1 LAVFGGVA
9 AGGWGATPPLS
20 LLTQDKQPTIKRR
33 SANAA
38 RRFKKAWPMAAL
50 PVLILGLVGLLGLDQ
65 QQGNEDGHK
74 PEQHDKPGEI
84 KFHGEPPEMFL

>member
-1 LAVFGGVA
+1 MLG
-9 AGGWGATPPLS
+9 THE
-20 LLTQDKQPTIKRR
+20 KRR

-50 PVLILGLVGLLGLDQ
+50 PVLIFGLVGLLGLDQ
-65 QQGNEDGHK
+65 QQGNEDGRK